1 MGRVAATPTFLASLT
16 VDEAEGQASGVVKR
30 CLVHLAVLAVL
41 EGNP

>member
-1 MGRVAATPTFLASLT
+1 VGRVVVMPTFLASLT

-30 CLVHLAVLAVL
+30 CLVHLAVF